1 MSQTIF
7 NTSNQNRSLES
18 NIVIQVTKKQLI
30 AFCQFIVI
38 LGMLTLNILA
48 IKIASPFLKELF
60 VSQAILLLVFFV
72 KNNATSNTIIKK

>member
-1 MSQTIF
+1 MSQAIF
-7 NTSNQNRSLES
+7 NSSNLNRSLKKD
-18 NIVIQVTKKQLI
+18 IIIQITKKQLI

-60 VSQAILLLVFFV
+60 ISQAILLIVFFV
-72 KNNATSNTIIKK
+72 KNKATSNTIIKK